1 MSDLLPVESDALQN
15 AEKTIERGLSTFI
28 DVGQALAEIRDQ
40 RLYRADY
47 GTFED
52 YCADRWQMS
61 RPRAYQLIDA
71 AEVAESLSTKVD
83 KSPELNERQARA
95 LKPVIKEHGVE
106 RAAEIAHELHQE
118 GRLTASNIKQAASP
132 VAEVTERT
140 TNSTAVKQLVN
151 TETGEVL
158 DDPRDAVD
166 EFLNSDDEAMRSI
179 FRKDWAAA
187 LHKACGTFK
196 WTPEQIA
203 ELGGDDAVDEYQRQ
217 INDMQDHLNRAKD
230 QLPAKV
236 AHLRSVNGAAQ

>member
-52 YCADRWQMS
+52 YCSARWNMS
-61 RPRAYQLIDA
+61 RSRAYEMIDA
-71 AEVAESLSTKVD
+71 AEVADQVSAIAD
-83 KSPELNERQARA
+83 KAPELNAGQARA

-140 TNSTAVKQLVN
+140 TQSVAVKRHVDM
-151 TETGEVL
+151 ETGEVL
-158 DDPRDAVD
+158 DEPRDVVD

-187 LHKACGTFK
+187 LHRACGTFK

-203 ELGGDDAVDEYQRQ
+203 ELGGHDAVDEYQRQ
-217 INDMQDHLNRAKD
+217 VDNMQDHLNRAKD